1 VKNSMIT
8 FLSAGIVL
16 GLSSGF
22 SPGPLLALIISQT
35 LQHGIKE
42 GIKVAV
48 APLITDFP
56 ILLLSLFV
64 LSRLAN
70 FRSILGV
77 ISLIGGLFVLKLAYD
92 SIRTKKLAI
101 ALQDTEPKSLSKGA
115 LVNAL
120 NPNPYLFWLTVGA
133 PMIIK
138 IWTESPFTAIMF
150 VVSFLGCLVGAKIFV
165 AALVGKSRHLLS
177 DRIYGYLMRV
187 LGVLL
192 IVFAILLFKDGLDL
206 LGFLRF

>member
-1 VKNSMIT
+1 MIT

-16 GLSSGF
+16 GLSFGF
-22 SPGPLLALIISQT
+22 SPGPLMALIISQT

-48 APLITDFP
+48 APLLTDFP
-56 ILLLSLFV
+56 IILLSLFV
-64 LSRLAN
+64 LTRIAN
-70 FRSILGV
+70 FRTILGV
-77 ISLIGGLFVLKLAYD
+77 ISLIGGLFVLKLAYE
-92 SIRTKKLAI
+92 SIRTKKLAM
-101 ALQDTEPKSLSKGA
+101 ALQDTEPQSISKGA

-133 PMIIK
+133 PTIIK
-138 IWTESPFTAIMF
+138 AWGEGPFTAAMY
-150 VVSFLGCLVGAKIFV
+150 VVGFLGCLVGAKVFV
-165 AALVGKSRHLLS
+165 AVLVGRSRHLLS

-187 LGVLL
+187 LGLLL
-192 IVFAILLFKDGLDL
+192 ILFAVMLLKDGLDL

>member
-1 VKNSMIT
+1 MIT
-8 FLSAGIVL
+8 LLSVGIVL

-42 GIKVAV
+42 GIKVAI

-70 FRSILGV
+70 FRSVLGV
-77 ISLIGGLFVLKLAYD
+77 ISLIGGLFVLKLAYEN
-92 SIRTKKLAI
+92 IRTKKLAI

-133 PMIIK
+133 PTIIK

-150 VVSFLGCLVGAKIFV
+150 VVGFLGCLVGAKIFV

-206 LGFLRF
+206 LGFLCF